1 MPTSGRMQ
9 GKVVFI
15 TGVARG
21 MGRSHA
27 VRLAAE
33 GADIIGLD
41 LCRDVGAVGY
51 PLATAE
57 DLEETK
63 RLVRACG
70 RQCVTDVADVRDY
83 EHVHSVLAKG
93 VTELGRLDA
102 VVANAGI
109 FAAAPTLTMDESVW
123 REHLEINLTG
133 VWNTARAAAPV
144 LIDAGRGGSMV
155 LVSSAAALTANPNT
169 AHYTAS
175 KHGVVGLMR
184 VLATELGQHR
194 IRVNTVNP
202 TGVATPMVLNEANY
216 RLFRS
221 DLDEPTA
228 ADLDAVAGTGNKL
241 PVGLIEPEDV
251 TNAVVYLLSDESRYV
266 TGITLPIDAGLS
278 L

>member
-1 MPTSGRMQ
+1 MQ
-9 GKVVFI
+9 DKVVFI

-27 VRLAAE
+27 VRLATE

-41 LCRDVGAVGY
+41 LCRDVAAVGY
-51 PLATAE
+51 PLATVE
-57 DLEETK
+57 DLEETEH
-63 RLVRACG
+63 LVRACG
-70 RQCVTDVADVRDY
+70 RQCVTDVADVRDV
-83 EHVHSVLAKG
+83 EHVRSVLAKG
-93 VTELGRLDA
+93 VAELGRLDA

-123 REHLEINLTG
+123 REHLDINLTG

-184 VLATELGQHR
+184 VLAAELGQHR

-216 RLFRS
+216 RLFRP

-228 ADLDAVAGTGNKL
+228 ADLAAVAGTGNKL